1 MVERPGKSVFFEGVW
16 VVGSVLAAPVSREVR
31 AGFVKKGTADTGLQ
45 VPVGLDRQNLFSKV
59 SWESRGGQV
68 LKVPFGRSFLLFVFP
83 ALERLG
89 LVSLGH

>member
-31 AGFVKKGTADTGLQ
+31 AGFLKKGTADIGFQ

-59 SWESRGGQV
+59 S
-68 LKVPFGRSFLLFVFP
+68 
-83 ALERLG
+83 
-89 LVSLGH
+89 